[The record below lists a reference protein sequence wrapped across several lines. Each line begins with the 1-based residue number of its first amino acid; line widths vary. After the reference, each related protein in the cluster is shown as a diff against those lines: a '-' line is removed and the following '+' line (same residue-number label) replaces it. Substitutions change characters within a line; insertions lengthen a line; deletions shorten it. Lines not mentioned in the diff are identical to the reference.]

1 MDAETF
7 TELALRV
14 IAGEATVEDRAA
26 LERELSAEPARRA
39 GFDQLALTLNA
50 LRSAAPLNEAAL
62 ASAPELPA
70 YRVHELRT
78 QVRRHF
84 GPLKAV
90 RHTPLLDAL
99 RWIFAGGGLAGL
111 ATLIVLLC
119 FANRTIE
126 VGSYANDLVRSG
138 EHPLTQADL
147 PAAKLLSF
155 EQDAGF
161 DAWQNQPLAW
171 YEHAKIWVDN
181 EHDQLHIVKRV
192 DHGHIVSI
200 TQPLATADDPQRA
213 EEAQRAQIQQAVQD
227 LQR

>member
-1 MDAETF
+1 MDADTF

-14 IAGEATVEDRAA
+14 IAGEATGDDRAT
-26 LERELSAEPARRA
+26 LERELADPARRA
-39 GFDQLALTLNA
+39 EYDQLALTFA
-50 LRSAAPLNEAAL
+50 AMRTAAPMNESSRAIT
-62 ASAPELPA
+62 PELPA
-70 YRVHELRT
+70 YRVGELRGAA
-78 QVRRHF
+78 RRHF
-84 GPLKAV
+84 GLIATG

-99 RWIFAGGGLAGL
+99 RWLFAGGGLVGL
-111 ATLIVLLC
+111 ALLIVLLC
-119 FANRTIE
+119 FSNRAIE
-126 VGSYANDLVRSG
+126 VGSYADDLVRSG

-155 EQDAGF
+155 EHDADF
-161 DAWQNQPLAW
+161 DAWQNQSLAW

>member
-1 MDAETF
+1 MDADTF

-26 LERELSAEPARRA
+26 LDRELSAEPGRRA
-39 GFDQLALTLNA
+39 EFDQLALTLDA
-50 LRSAAPLNEAAL
+50 LRSAAPMNEAAL

-70 YRVHELRT
+70 YRVHELRSA
-78 QVRRHF
+78 VRRHF

-111 ATLIVLLC
+111 ATLIVLFCLS
-119 FANRTIE
+119 NRTIE
-126 VGSYANDLVRSG
+126 VGSYADDLVRSG

-155 EQDAGF
+155 EHDAEF

-181 EHDQLHIVKRV
+181 EHDQLHIVKRLG
-192 DHGHIVSI
+192 HGHVVSE
-200 TQPLATADDPQRA
+200 TQPLAPTNDGQRT
-213 EEAQRAQIQQAVQD
+213 QIQQAVQS
-227 LQR
+227 LSR